1 MDRQI
6 LWDCHMHSS
15 FSADSDT
22 PMEVMIHRA
31 VETGLQGITF
41 TEHLDPDYP
50 VTPDNL
56 DFSLDIP
63 AYKEKLAELS
73 DMYKDKIQVR
83 FGIELGLQMHLG
95 EYFDSLLSQT
105 PFDFV
110 IGSSH
115 LVHGYDPYYPEF
127 FEGRKEF
134 LWYMEYFESIREN
147 ISAYDGFAV
156 YGHIDYVVRYGSN
169 KNREYSYGR
178 YKDILDE
185 ILKKLISMG
194 KGIELNTGGYH
205 YGLGEPNP
213 CTAVIRRYRELG
225 GEIITIGADAHT
237 PDKIACAFDKA
248 ASVLEAC
255 GFRYYTIFK
264 DRKPEFIS
272 L

>member
-22 PMEVMIHRA
+22 PMEIMIHRA

-73 DMYKDKIQVR
+73 DIYKDKIQVR

-105 PFDFV
+105 PFITRNFLKDVRNFYV
-110 IGSSH
+110 IWNI
-115 LVHGYDPYYPEF
+115 LNP
-127 FEGRKEF
+127 F
-134 LWYMEYFESIREN
+134 LKTFPHMTDLMFT
-147 ISAYDGFAV
+147 
-156 YGHIDYVVRYGSN
+156 
-169 KNREYSYGR
+169 
-178 YKDILDE
+178 DILIMLSVMVLTRTGN
-185 ILKKLISMG
+185 ILTD
-194 KGIELNTGGYH
+194 GI
-205 YGLGEPNP
+205 
-213 CTAVIRRYRELG
+213 
-225 GEIITIGADAHT
+225 
-237 PDKIACAFDKA
+237 KIFWMR
-248 ASVLEAC
+248 
-255 GFRYYTIFK
+255 F
-264 DRKPEFIS
+264 
-272 L
+272 

>member
-110 IGSSH
+110 HPILSMGMI
-115 LVHGYDPYYPEF
+115 LIT
-127 FEGRKEF
+127 RNF
-134 LWYMEYFESIREN
+134 LKDVRNFYVIWN
-147 ISAYDGFAV
+147 ILNPFLKTFPHMTDLMFT
-156 YGHIDYVVRYGSN
+156 
-169 KNREYSYGR
+169 
-178 YKDILDE
+178 DILIMLSVMVLTRTGN
-185 ILKKLISMG
+185 ILTD
-194 KGIELNTGGYH
+194 GI
-205 YGLGEPNP
+205 
-213 CTAVIRRYRELG
+213 
-225 GEIITIGADAHT
+225 
-237 PDKIACAFDKA
+237 KIFWMR
-248 ASVLEAC
+248 
-255 GFRYYTIFK
+255 F
-264 DRKPEFIS
+264 
-272 L
+272 

>member
-22 PMEVMIHRA
+22 PMEIMIHRA

-56 DFSLDIP
+56 DFSLNIP

-115 LVHGYDPYYPEF
+115 LVHGYDSLLPWNF
-127 FEGRKEF
+127 LKDVMEF
-134 LWYMEYFESIREN
+134 LCYMEYF
-147 ISAYDGFAV
+147 DPFLKTFP
-156 YGHIDYVVRYGSN
+156 HMTDLMFT
-169 KNREYSYGR
+169 
-178 YKDILDE
+178 DILIMLSVMVLTRTGN
-185 ILKKLISMG
+185 ILTD
-194 KGIELNTGGYH
+194 GI
-205 YGLGEPNP
+205 
-213 CTAVIRRYRELG
+213 
-225 GEIITIGADAHT
+225 
-237 PDKIACAFDKA
+237 KIFWMR
-248 ASVLEAC
+248 
-255 GFRYYTIFK
+255 F
-264 DRKPEFIS
+264 
-272 L
+272 

>member
-41 TEHLDPDYP
+41 TEHLDP
-50 VTPDNL
+50 
-56 DFSLDIP
+56 

-73 DMYKDKIQVR
+73 DIYKDKIQVR

-134 LWYMEYFESIREN
+134 LCYMEYFESILEN
-147 ISAYDGFAV
+147 ISAYDGLIMLSV
-156 YGHIDYVVRYGSN
+156 MVLTGTGN
-169 KNREYSYGR
+169 
-178 YKDILDE
+178 ILTD
-185 ILKKLISMG
+185 
-194 KGIELNTGGYH
+194 GI
-205 YGLGEPNP
+205 
-213 CTAVIRRYRELG
+213 
-225 GEIITIGADAHT
+225 
-237 PDKIACAFDKA
+237 KIFWMR
-248 ASVLEAC
+248 
-255 GFRYYTIFK
+255 F
-264 DRKPEFIS
+264 
-272 L
+272 

>member
-56 DFSLDIP
+56 DFSLNIP

-73 DMYKDKIQVR
+73 DIYKDKIQVR

-110 IGSSH
+110 IGSSI
-115 LVHGYDPYYPEF
+115 LSMGMILIT
-127 FEGRKEF
+127 RNF
-134 LWYMEYFESIREN
+134 LKDVRNFYVIWN
-147 ISAYDGFAV
+147 ILNPFLKTFPHMTDLMFT
-156 YGHIDYVVRYGSN
+156 
-169 KNREYSYGR
+169 
-178 YKDILDE
+178 DILIMLSVMVLTRTGN
-185 ILKKLISMG
+185 ILTD
-194 KGIELNTGGYH
+194 GI
-205 YGLGEPNP
+205 
-213 CTAVIRRYRELG
+213 
-225 GEIITIGADAHT
+225 
-237 PDKIACAFDKA
+237 KIFWMR
-248 ASVLEAC
+248 
-255 GFRYYTIFK
+255 F
-264 DRKPEFIS
+264 
-272 L
+272 

>member
-63 AYKEKLAELS
+63 AYKEKLAEVS

-134 LWYMEYFESIREN
+134 LCYMEYFECCLQN
-147 ISAYDGFAV
+147 
-156 YGHIDYVVRYGSN
+156 
-169 KNREYSYGR
+169 
-178 YKDILDE
+178 
-185 ILKKLISMG
+185 
-194 KGIELNTGGYH
+194 
-205 YGLGEPNP
+205 
-213 CTAVIRRYRELG
+213 
-225 GEIITIGADAHT
+225 
-237 PDKIACAFDKA
+237 
-248 ASVLEAC
+248 LEAYC
-255 GFRYYTIFK
+255 N
-264 DRKPEFIS
+264 S
-272 L
+272 

>member
-56 DFSLDIP
+56 DFSLNIP

-73 DMYKDKIQVR
+73 DIYKDKIQVR

-105 PFDFV
+105 PLISLSVHPILSMGMILITRNFLKDVRNFYV
-110 IGSSH
+110 IWNI
-115 LVHGYDPYYPEF
+115 LNP
-127 FEGRKEF
+127 F
-134 LWYMEYFESIREN
+134 LKTFPHMTDLMFT
-147 ISAYDGFAV
+147 
-156 YGHIDYVVRYGSN
+156 
-169 KNREYSYGR
+169 
-178 YKDILDE
+178 DILIMLSVMVLTGTGN
-185 ILKKLISMG
+185 ILTD
-194 KGIELNTGGYH
+194 GI
-205 YGLGEPNP
+205 
-213 CTAVIRRYRELG
+213 
-225 GEIITIGADAHT
+225 
-237 PDKIACAFDKA
+237 KIFWMR
-248 ASVLEAC
+248 
-255 GFRYYTIFK
+255 F
-264 DRKPEFIS
+264 
-272 L
+272 

>member
-73 DMYKDKIQVR
+73 DIYKDKIQVR

-134 LWYMEYFESIREN
+134 LCYM
-147 ISAYDGFAV
+147 
-156 YGHIDYVVRYGSN
+156 
-169 KNREYSYGR
+169 
-178 YKDILDE
+178 
-185 ILKKLISMG
+185 
-194 KGIELNTGGYH
+194 
-205 YGLGEPNP
+205 
-213 CTAVIRRYRELG
+213 
-225 GEIITIGADAHT
+225 
-237 PDKIACAFDKA
+237 
-248 ASVLEAC
+248 
-255 GFRYYTIFK
+255 
-264 DRKPEFIS
+264 
-272 L
+272 

>member
-56 DFSLDIP
+56 DFSLNIP

-95 EYFDSLLSQT
+95 EYFSLR
-105 PFDFV
+105 
-110 IGSSH
+110 H
-115 LVHGYDPYYPEF
+115 L
-127 FEGRKEF
+127 
-134 LWYMEYFESIREN
+134 
-147 ISAYDGFAV
+147 
-156 YGHIDYVVRYGSN
+156 
-169 KNREYSYGR
+169 
-178 YKDILDE
+178 
-185 ILKKLISMG
+185 LISLSVHPILSMG
-194 KGIELNTGGYH
+194 MILITRNFLKDVRNFYVIWNILNPFWRIWMHFMKWT
-205 YGLGEPNP
+205 LMD
-213 CTAVIRRYRELG
+213 IW
-225 GEIITIGADAHT
+225 IILSATVQTKTSFILMKNIGT
-237 PDKIACAFDKA
+237 FWMR
-248 ASVLEAC
+248 
-255 GFRYYTIFK
+255 F
-264 DRKPEFIS
+264 
-272 L
+272 

>member
-1 MDRQI
+1 
-6 LWDCHMHSS
+6 
-15 FSADSDT
+15 
-22 PMEVMIHRA
+22 
-31 VETGLQGITF
+31 
-41 TEHLDPDYP
+41 
-50 VTPDNL
+50 
-56 DFSLDIP
+56 
-63 AYKEKLAELS
+63 
-73 DMYKDKIQVR
+73 
-83 FGIELGLQMHLG
+83 MHLG

-134 LWYMEYFESIREN
+134 LCYMEYFESILEN
-147 ISAYDGFAV
+147 ISAYDGFDV
-156 YGHIDYVVRYGSN
+156 YGHIDYVVRYGPN
-169 KNREYSYGR
+169 RNREYSYGR

>member
-73 DMYKDKIQVR
+73 DIYKDKIQVR

-134 LWYMEYFESIREN
+134 LCYMEYFESILEN
-147 ISAYDGFAV
+147 ISAYDGFDV
-156 YGHIDYVVRYGSN
+156 YGHIDYVVRYG
-169 KNREYSYGR
+169 
-178 YKDILDE
+178 
-185 ILKKLISMG
+185 
-194 KGIELNTGGYH
+194 
-205 YGLGEPNP
+205 PN
-213 CTAVIRRYRELG
+213 
-225 GEIITIGADAHT
+225 
-237 PDKIACAFDKA
+237 
-248 ASVLEAC
+248 
-255 GFRYYTIFK
+255 
-264 DRKPEFIS
+264 
-272 L
+272 